1 MPTYGPLVANT
12 VAEIVYT
19 GGTETVWDSVSPSVY
34 QTTDNVYGSN
44 QPWTI
49 PAGVGNTTARK
60 SKYLLLT
67 NFGFVVP
74 GAETVT
80 SITVEGMIWSDFG
93 GATPLAGSAVRDES
107 IVLYR
112 AGALTSNLATGANWP
127 TTKALKTW
135 TFTTGLPS
143 ISDINAS
150 NFGLAFAIQGI
161 GGPYSTPFVAPN
173 GLPVG
178 RIDMLTITVTT
189 TGSGAG
195 KELPIRGN
203 VKGIVIGGFGVKR
216 S

>member
-1 MPTYGPLVANT
+1 
-12 VAEIVYT
+12 
-19 GGTETVWDSVSPSVY
+19 
-34 QTTDNVYGSN
+34 
-44 QPWTI
+44 
-49 PAGVGNTTARK
+49 
-60 SKYLLLT
+60 LLT

-80 SITVEGMIWSDFG
+80 AITVEGMIWSDFG
-93 GATPLAGSAVRDES
+93 GATPLSGSSIRDES

-112 AGALTSNLATGANWP
+112 SGALTSNLATGANWP

-135 TFTTGLPS
+135 NFTTGLPS
-143 ISDINAS
+143 IADINAS
-150 NFGLAFAIQGI
+150 NFGLALAIQGI

-189 TGSGAG
+189 TGTGAG

-216 S
+216 A

>member
-19 GGTETVWDSVSPSVY
+19 GGTETVWDSVFPSVY
-34 QTTDNVYGSN
+34 QVTDNVYGSN

-49 PAGVGNTTARK
+49 PVGPGTTTARD

-74 GAETVT
+74 SAETVT
-80 SITVEGMIWSDFG
+80 AITVEGMIWSDFG
-93 GATPLAGSAVRDES
+93 GATPPSGSAIRDES

-112 AGALTSNLATGANWP
+112 SGALTGNLATGTDWP

-150 NFGLAFAIQGI
+150 NFGLALAIQGI
-161 GGPYSTPFVAPN
+161 GGPYSTPFVAPE

-189 TGSGAG
+189 TGSGAA